1 MKSKWM
7 IALLALSCVY
17 ALLAQTAGVPQR
29 QSGNAPA
36 WLQYLGNGRDGALL
50 NANGSMSGDY
60 SFSAFAVPSGSQI
73 VVIGSLIIHSTSCTI
88 NGTITAAGASG
99 STFPSTGPA
108 GTIGQ
113 NGVGGGSGG
122 GGGGGSSAGFA
133 GGNSAENLTARAF
146 AQGGSGG
153 AASGGPG
160 TAGGPAFDSNGWP
173 SVPMGPSDLEMNWPA
188 TFFRLFVADGWAQ
201 DGFGIGGAEGGWGAQ
216 SSGPGGAP
224 GEGGGAVVLIC
235 GSITGSG
242 AILANGG
249 AGGNSTANG
258 QGGGGGGGGGAIVL
272 SAQQILN
279 FNGTTN
285 VAGGAG
291 GTCGSYSNCGA
302 GGAGGNGWIYAIAGW
317 GQ

>member
-1 MKSKWM
+1 MKSKW
-7 IALLALSCVY
+7 IIPLLLSCVY

-50 NANGSMSGDY
+50 NANGPMTGDY
-60 SFSAFAVPSGSQI
+60 SLSAFTVPAGSQVTVLGTLIVRSSVCTIDGTISAAGLNGSTVPSAGPS
-73 VVIGSLIIHSTSCTI
+73 
-88 NGTITAAGASG
+88 GTT
-99 STFPSTGPA
+99 
-108 GTIGQ
+108 GQ

-133 GGNSAENLTARAF
+133 GGNSAQNLTGRAF
-146 AQGGSGG
+146 MPGGSGG

-160 TAGGPAFDSNGWP
+160 TAGEPAFDSNGWP
-173 SVPMGPSDLEMNWPA
+173 SMPMGPGDLQMNPAA
-188 TFFRLFVADGWAQ
+188 TFFRLFIADGWGQ

-224 GEGGGAVVLIC
+224 GEGGGTIILVC
-235 GSITGSG
+235 GSIAGSG

-258 QGGGGGGGGGAIVL
+258 QGGGGGGGGGAIIL
-272 SAQQILN
+272 SAQQTLT

-291 GTCGSYSNCGA
+291 GVCGSYTDCGA
-302 GGAGGNGWIYAIAGW
+302 GGAGGDGWTYAIAGW